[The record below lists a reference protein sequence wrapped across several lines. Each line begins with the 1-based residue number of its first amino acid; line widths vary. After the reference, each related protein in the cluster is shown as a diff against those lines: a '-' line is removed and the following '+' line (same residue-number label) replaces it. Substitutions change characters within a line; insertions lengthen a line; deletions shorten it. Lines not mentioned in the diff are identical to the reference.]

1 MEFKQTT
8 VNKCINKTCYK
19 MIKKETK
26 LKSLIGQLNVQLISL
41 KYLHAVG
48 MKGEV
53 CCTLKVKG

>member
-8 VNKCINKTCYK
+8 VNKCINNTCYK

-48 MKGEV
+48 MKEV